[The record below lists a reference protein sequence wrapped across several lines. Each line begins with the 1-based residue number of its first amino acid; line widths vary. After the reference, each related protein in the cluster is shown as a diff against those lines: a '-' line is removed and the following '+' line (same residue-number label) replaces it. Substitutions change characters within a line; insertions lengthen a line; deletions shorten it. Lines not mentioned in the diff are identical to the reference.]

1 MDITEMQYLQADYA
15 RIYHEARRL
24 KRLEKNRREKQKVKD
39 KKNAQNI

>member
-1 MDITEMQYLQADYA
+1 MDITEMQSMQADYA
-15 RIYHEARRL
+15 RIYHEGRRQ